1 MKGRVLAVALTLLV
15 AAALAGQT
23 LRGWGRV
30 ESTALLGAVRRQMM
44 AVQQVGRAPG
54 PLVRATEAALTE
66 ARRRDPVSIEPRA
79 FRGDLL
85 LLAGRH
91 AEAAAAYERAAAH
104 EVRPEILAHHG
115 LALWHLGRR
124 EEAVVQMRRAV
135 AIAPR
140 LYTSFPPAAL
150 ELLPWAGPEPL
161 PPAVGSPEA
170 ATPRAR

>member
-1 MKGRVLAVALTLLV
+1 MRGRALSLALVALL
-15 AAALAGQT
+15 AAALVGQT
-23 LRGWGRV
+23 LRGWSHVR
-30 ESTALLGAVRRQMM
+30 STALLGAVRQQMM
-44 AVQQVGRAPG
+44 AAQRLGLVPG
-54 PLVRATEAALTE
+54 PLLRAAGAAIGEAERL
-66 ARRRDPVSIEPRA
+66 DPVAIEPRA